1 MPIVIKLTTCSS
13 CNYFIQPKCDIINGE
28 LSFDDLCKFCRK
40 REDKIKRIK
49 QKITDLEYE
58 LFKLRDQTF

>member
-1 MPIVIKLTTCSS
+1 MVVIKLTTCSS
-13 CNYFIQPKCDIINGE
+13 CNYFIQPKVDIINGE
-28 LSFDDLCKFCRK
+28 LSFDSLCKTCRK